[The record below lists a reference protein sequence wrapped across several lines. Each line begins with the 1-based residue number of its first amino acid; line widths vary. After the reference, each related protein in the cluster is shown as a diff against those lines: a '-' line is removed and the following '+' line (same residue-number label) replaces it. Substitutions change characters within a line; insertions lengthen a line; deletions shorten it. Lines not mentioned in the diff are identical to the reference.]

1 MKLSYRNSEYNNEL
15 SYLATKE
22 SDIKAKY
29 RGIIYYIR
37 QKYQPNNQ
45 NKVQLKYRGS
55 LYQKGIQ
62 LEKPEL
68 EKKYVWQGAIA

>member
-1 MKLSYRNSEYNNEL
+1 MKLSYRNSEYNNKF
-15 SYLATKE
+15 SYLATQE

-29 RGIIYYIR
+29 RGAIYCIR
-37 QKYQPNNQ
+37 QKHQTNYQ

-55 LYQKGIQ
+55 LYQKGIL

>member
-15 SYLATKE
+15 SYLATQE

-29 RGIIYYIR
+29 RG
-37 QKYQPNNQ
+37 
-45 NKVQLKYRGS
+45 S
-55 LYQKGIQ
+55 LYQKGVR